1 MTQNVFE
8 SFSTVF
14 HMKKVKIYGVLVL
27 YFDLESHMFASANK
41 GHKLILYVP

>member
-14 HMKKVKIYGVLVL
+14 QIKIYGVLDVL
-27 YFDLESHMFASANK
+27 YFDTESHMCASANK
-41 GHKLILYVP
+41 GRKLILYVP